1 MLLEAATPAI
11 LIALAVSGAF
21 RLMMLERKQGVF
33 LCLLI
38 LAQLALA
45 WNWWFVWFVLRS
57 SPLETSRSYRNRR
70 FLPDTRSFG
79 QVYDVSCWHFSV
91 MR

>member
-21 RLMMLERKQGVF
+21 RLMVLERKQGVF

-57 SPLETSRSYRNRR
+57 SP
-70 FLPDTRSFG
+70 
-79 QVYDVSCWHFSV
+79 
-91 MR
+91 